1 MIFFKK
7 KKEFDYPKE
16 IVVNSAKFEI
26 QVDFLKKKSSSV
38 TIKNNLIQFRIS
50 SNLSIS
56 QKEEHFN
63 SLLKRILKKL
73 EKNPIQD
80 TGNTFEKCL
89 EQGYF
94 IFSNQKYNLIYSH
107 IKSIKFEDNTF
118 YINPKLK
125 LNLIEKHII
134 KILILKYTSRIKKYL
149 DELNL
154 ETYNYKI
161 TGFHINNVNSKWG
174 HCTHDNKIMLNLKLL
189 NAPKEILNYVIFHEI
204 SHIKHKNHS
213 SDFWTE
219 VTRFCPNYKNLRRY
233 LKENPPHLF
242 MFK

>member
-1 MIFFKK
+1 M
-7 KKEFDYPKE
+7 
-16 IVVNSAKFEI
+16 
-26 QVDFLKKKSSSV
+26 
-38 TIKNNLIQFRIS
+38 
-50 SNLSIS
+50 
-56 QKEEHFN
+56 
-63 SLLKRILKKL
+63 
-73 EKNPIQD
+73 
-80 TGNTFEKCL
+80 
-89 EQGYF
+89 
-94 IFSNQKYNLIYSH
+94 
-107 IKSIKFEDNTF
+107 
-118 YINPKLK
+118 
-125 LNLIEKHII
+125 
-134 KILILKYTSRIKKYL
+134 

-161 TGFHINNVNSKWG
+161 MGFHINNVNSKWG